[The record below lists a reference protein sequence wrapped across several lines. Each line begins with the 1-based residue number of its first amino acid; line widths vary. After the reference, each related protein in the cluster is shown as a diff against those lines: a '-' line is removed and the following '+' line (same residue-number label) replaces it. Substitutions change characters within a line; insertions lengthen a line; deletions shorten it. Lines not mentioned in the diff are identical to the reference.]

1 MTKTSLVQRF
11 RAAGLLTVDD
21 SSLIVYD
28 LAVQRRRR
36 AAIRAAFPPHWSHH
50 LAIKTNPTAA
60 VLRPAVGDGFG
71 LEAASWPEVLHA
83 RRLGAASI
91 VWNSP
96 VKTAREAASLDPAS
110 MTLVLD
116 SLGELPLL
124 ACVPPGA
131 SAGLRINPQIGR
143 TGPPDMS
150 CATEESKFGEP
161 IARRSEI
168 VGAFAREP
176 RLRLLHVHS
185 GSLPDQLD
193 SLVVGVRAVLD
204 LAAEIDEARVRLGMH
219 RLEAIDIGGGLPPD
233 DDCSLVLRYAALL
246 RRSCPEL
253 FGRELRVLTEFGRY
267 YHAGAGVTL
276 SRIAQVKPH
285 AQGQTIL
292 HHVGA
297 DLFVRESYQ
306 VAAPPELEVLD
317 ADGDPRTGPVL
328 STNVAGPLCFA
339 GDHLAMGVSL
349 PRAEVGDWLHIRD
362 TGANTLALWSHH
374 CSRSRPAVITW
385 DSGDPTVA
393 PRIVLPRQEPEDA
406 IALWDAPAR
415 RP

>member
-1 MTKTSLVQRF
+1 MQRL
-11 RAAGLLTVDD
+11 RAAGVLTPDD

-36 AAIRAAFPPHWSHH
+36 TAIRDALPGHWSHH
-50 LAIKTNPTAA
+50 LAIKTNPIAA

-83 RRLGAASI
+83 HRIGAASI

-96 VKTAREAASLDPAS
+96 VKTAREVASLDAAS
-110 MTLVLD
+110 TTVVLD

-124 ACVPPGA
+124 THVPPGA
-131 SAGLRINPQIGR
+131 SAGLRVNPQIGR
-143 TGPPDMS
+143 IGPPDMS
-150 CATEESKFGEP
+150 CATEDSKFGEP
-161 IARRSEI
+161 ISRRNEI
-168 VGAFAREP
+168 IDAFAREP

-185 GSLPDQLD
+185 GSLPDELD
-193 SLVVGVRAVLD
+193 LLVVGVRAVLD
-204 LAAEIDEARVRLGMH
+204 LAADVDDARVRLGGQP
-219 RLEAIDIGGGLPPD
+219 LEAIDIGGGLPPD
-233 DDCSLVLRYAALL
+233 VDCSLVRRYAALL

-253 FGRELRVLTEFGRY
+253 FDGGRRVLTEFGRY

-276 SRIAQVKPH
+276 SRIAQVKAH

-297 DLFVRESYQ
+297 DVFVRESYQ
-306 VAAPPELEVLD
+306 AAPQHELDVLD
-317 ADGDPRTGPVL
+317 GAGDRRTTSTV

-339 GDHLAMGVSL
+339 GDHLAIGASL
-349 PRAEVGDWLHIRD
+349 PKAQMGDWLHIGD

-385 DSGDPTVA
+385 DSDDPSVA

-406 IALWDAPAR
+406 IAIWDAPATR
-415 RP
+415 T